1 MKTLLLLRHAKSSWD
16 SPASKDYDRPLA
28 PRGERD
34 APRVGKALRDAAV
47 DLDLVVSSPAMR
59 ARQTAERVLE
69 AARYDGPVRYEEA
82 IYEASVAE
90 LMGVVRDLP
99 DKAETV
105 MLVGH
110 NPGFEML
117 LGALCGTGAA
127 PARVRVPTA
136 MLACVE
142 LATDRWKEVSAGS
155 GALLWMV
162 VPRMLA

>member
-16 SPASKDYDRPLA
+16 SSAARDYDRPLA

-34 APRVGKALRDAAV
+34 APRVGKALRDASI
-47 DLDLVVSSPAMR
+47 DLDLVVSSPALR
-59 ARQTAERVLE
+59 ARQTAELVLK
-69 AARYDGPVRYEEA
+69 AARYDGAISFEEQ
-82 IYEASVAE
+82 IYDASVSA

-99 DKAETV
+99 DTAETV

-117 LGALCGTGAA
+117 LGALCGTAAA

-142 LATDRWKEVSAGS
+142 LSTDRWKEVSAGAGS
-155 GALLWMV
+155 LNWMV